1 MKEHYRGGRLLQ
13 KQRCGTVYASL
24 CNMRIVLA
32 RPFDVKSVRP
42 SLLSVNNDLRLGT
55 TFHPLSNAAH

>member
-1 MKEHYRGGRLLQ
+1 
-13 KQRCGTVYASL
+13 
-24 CNMRIVLA
+24 LA